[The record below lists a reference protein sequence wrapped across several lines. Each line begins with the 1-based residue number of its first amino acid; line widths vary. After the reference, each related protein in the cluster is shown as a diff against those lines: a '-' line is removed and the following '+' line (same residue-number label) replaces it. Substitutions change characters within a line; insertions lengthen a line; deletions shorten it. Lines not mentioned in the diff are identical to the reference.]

1 VKLPAGRRGGEA
13 TDGQVRGIDVAPTIL
28 AALGLPAPPAFEGRD
43 LLASAPATARGGD
56 SVSARDVVDPNVS
69 IALRTE
75 AWKLYDA
82 RLFDL
87 SHDAPETRDVSKDH
101 PDVRRDMKQRLTE
114 ALAAR
119 PNPSPRPAK
128 PDDELLE
135 KLRSLG
141 YVQ

>member
-1 VKLPAGRRGGEA
+1 
-13 TDGQVRGIDVAPTIL
+13 
-28 AALGLPAPPAFEGRD
+28 
-43 LLASAPATARGGD
+43 
-56 SVSARDVVDPNVS
+56 
-69 IALRTE
+69 
-75 AWKLYDA
+75 
-82 RLFDL
+82 
-87 SHDAPETRDVSKDH
+87 
-101 PDVRRDMKQRLTE
+101 VRRDMKQRLTE